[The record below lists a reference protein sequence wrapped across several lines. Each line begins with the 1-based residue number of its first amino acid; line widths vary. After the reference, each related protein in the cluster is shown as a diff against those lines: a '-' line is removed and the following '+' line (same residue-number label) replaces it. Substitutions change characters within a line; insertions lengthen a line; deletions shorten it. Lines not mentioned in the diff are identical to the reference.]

1 MEEEEDRLSQLP
13 DDILLLILDKIDIYE
28 AVKTM
33 SLVSHRWKNLW
44 RSLPGLRF
52 HFRPATTP
60 FRIHLED
67 FSIHSSFVSHLL
79 FHRDASSSVHDFHLS
94 FDGPTPNPQYPCGVD
109 REFLEECLLYALNH
123 GLQSLRLHWP
133 TYRKLRLPPA
143 FLTCNTLRELEIRDL
158 FCPVKLPGR
167 LSLPNLKT
175 LHLHTISLVFDHH
188 HDPDPFSGLPQ
199 LEKLTLITFMCDGL
213 VAINAPKL
221 RFLEIEDDYLQ
232 VEEISAP
239 LLTSFTYKSSD
250 AWECAKVNLLVLEHV
265 YLDIDEVF
273 NKIRNNFV
281 RMLHQLGNAATVSL
295 TSNTLKILE
304 REFGS
309 FEQTPTPFP
318 NMKCLKDFELRG
330 GAFF

>member
-1 MEEEEDRLSQLP
+1 
-13 DDILLLILDKIDIYE
+13 
-28 AVKTM
+28 M

-67 FSIHSSFVSHLL
+67 FTIHSSFVSQLL
-79 FHRDASSSVHDFHLS
+79 FHRDAAAAVHDFHLL

-109 REFLEECLLYALNH
+109 REFLEECVLYAINH

-175 LHLHTISLVFDHH
+175 LHLHTLFLVFDNHH
-188 HDPDPFSGLPQ
+188 HRMDPFSGLPQ
-199 LEKLTLITFMCDGL
+199 LEKLTLINLSCDGL
-213 VAINAPKL
+213 VIIKAPKL
-221 RFLEIEDDYLQ
+221 RVLEIQDYYLK
-232 VEEISAP
+232 VKEISAP
-239 LLTSFTYKSSD
+239 LLTSFRYESD
-250 AWECAKVNLLVLEHV
+250 IAWECAKVNFPMLEQV
-265 YLDIDEVF
+265 YLDIHDTCYHHHD
-273 NKIRNNFV
+273 NNFV
-281 RMLHQLGNAATVSL
+281 MMLHQFGHATTVSF
-295 TSNTLKILE
+295 TVDTLQILQCK
-304 REFGS
+304 FGS

-318 NMKCLKDFELRG
+318 N
-330 GAFF
+330 